1 MARGT
6 QILSQVRVKVPDLA
20 LKQNKE
26 VSSENTALKGE
37 VTPALETK
45 ATPLVPSVSS
55 ELKPLQAPPQSSPIS
70 NAIEQHIARKVD
82 QSLEQQL
89 YSAVW
94 GGVAAAIIKT
104 ATPSTPP
111 ESRRAIEELQQLLV
125 ASDAR
130 EKKRKGS
137 NIWDSSFFRSI
148 ATIIG
153 PEAAET
159 VTKKIEHFS
168 KQTNNSPAAVNQLVK
183 DIAAALTTGDS
194 IQRLHIATEIVENAI
209 ASEIN
214 ARLVVEAPVEAPGT
228 TPAQIE
234 LEKKRAE
241 SVADFHKRAAKGDLL
256 SAVQFNPE
264 VGLDILKGP
273 QAAQILDA
281 HLSKLK
287 TSEER
292 VGFLTAL
299 KIGIGAARMVE
310 IVDGYSKATGRP
322 LAYDIVVKEPTPEAQ
337 ALAFRKVSEN
347 PQLLTTA
354 QIKELKEFV
363 RRDYTLMAVAIK
375 RELEGIDGKLDQNAK
390 KIVTASNY
398 ISKALNKPEL
408 LTLPQNE
415 ILEACNKAIKESYRN
430 KDGGLDGVEEKTR
443 VQYTNSKIGVSS
455 DKPKNNS
462 NTLGGSKTQEQI
474 HKKTIVTTYKPLA
487 EITLEE
493 TTAFLRKQAGE
504 TKVVDGKD
512 VYNPIGE
519 KQEQAAVLLG
529 NLEAINKLEK
539 DNIEL
544 KKTKENGVDGE
555 LTKLKSSYTQIFGE
569 KILEMPAD
577 KLAQLENGANLYLS
591 GFDTRIDAATSG
603 PERAKIIQERDAIDW
618 LVVNRRLKLCFGGE
632 STNLE
637 KARSLLSSFSHSN
650 NPPPRGEVALK
661 NASTAGKMFEELKK
675 HESDIQLRNKEL
687 TEATDLLHLREGIKQ
702 QQILSQMN
710 VKNCIQHHGPA
721 TKEINFKSLD
731 AFFSNGKSDQKTT
744 KPEGYKDQQR
754 LLLDAI
760 TKPPN
765 EIIPKDALPT
775 LEDKIS
781 DIDEGLWQS
790 KMNREG
796 CMAKGQKA
804 LLEAELAATSTS
816 PFISGSL
823 LHGVDPKTTETVA
836 ELKKILTHNGGSAL
850 TGEQLMNLRVAAKDV
865 PELEN
870 VFAQV
875 PALPNDSAEESRQ
888 ILARLPGEQSGRLR
902 LLAANLAITPQPAAE
917 LWAKLNNLKREDLPV
932 ALDAALAQ
940 AKVVQVT
947 KLLDKMTLEERTRVE
962 ANYKTLLGDTVGTT
976 LLKQRPVGTH
986 IVELSGTTLVT
997 NGDLA
1002 RYFPAQSVIPTDP
1015 KERRTALEGIYTAD
1029 STVATPVLKPLLKLQ
1044 QEQAPDRAIWSTT
1057 LQLSKDDKDIQR
1069 ARTELNKLDKDLT
1082 DASIKAFKGH
1092 SPDYLARHGRKEY
1105 LGAMQE
1111 YAHQMASD
1119 ALLSPNSKVI
1129 TTLNG
1134 VVDVLSQPTPNF
1146 VKAEELLRRGN
1157 FSENEMVLV
1166 RTLYA
1171 GFSTGR
1177 VNSNERKLTGNLAQ
1191 DLISSKNPNDLET
1204 KRAQLLATGGKG
1216 RLTEAD
1222 ILLIQQGVAKGDERM
1237 LLRGLIALKAAQGA
1251 QYAGEAIEELLKDA
1265 KLSPETTA
1273 LINNNAYVKAVR
1285 ENDTVK
1291 QAELVGYELR
1301 NDLANGVMK
1310 ASEAVN
1316 VIQRYKRETIE
1327 EIGKVSGLSDLMGEY
1342 KGALDKVV
1350 NSTTY
1355 EEGVKEFAATSL
1367 KLNDVRIFAGSLA
1380 LVPKDKVDDFIKD
1393 LNKTLSPGRELV
1405 EYIKSQNGWKG
1416 QVDGVVVEKIIILA
1430 KEGKSIPEEQLKK
1443 IEQIRQGMELSM
1455 EAISGLHNNRVEFHS
1470 KSNDILTWIREN
1482 KDKAQK
1488 DRDNSPILSYFNS
1501 DYANRITNTAN
1512 FEKEHLA
1519 HLNDQGAAVADL
1531 RQTTRVMTVMAVV
1544 MVKDV
1549 LTGEDRGLRTE
1560 HAELQGS
1567 RARERDL
1574 ARTCWVIVRKDH
1586 LDAWQSRDAQYQ
1598 KSIAST
1604 EFWAD
1609 AGALV
1614 SKVVVVGV
1622 VSFFGS
1628 PAAGFLVATA
1638 WNAADKVYRV
1648 KVNGM
1653 DPWAAVTAYGIGGVM
1668 DIAFMG
1674 LAAFKS
1680 ASIIVSPGTHGAK
1693 VLNPLAKRV
1702 FKLDL
1707 WNPGK
1712 NALKLNEAGT
1722 GIVVHAQELAAA
1734 GGFKLGEGGSKI
1746 IAKDV
1751 AKLAE
1756 KQFINGAKEGIQ
1768 QLQVEIGWTFKM
1780 LHGAGHV
1787 PTSWVVDKESPK
1799 EIPKIEDLAKKE
1811 KTPDPPIGIISVK
1824 STLEKPPPEIQ
1835 DLKQKLQELKEK
1847 VLDNPA
1853 LLAVVEALIAKWQ
1866 ALPQDLKEKI
1876 SNNPTLL
1883 AAVATIN
1890 DLINIT
1896 AWAKDVILTA
1906 ISGLIA
1912 DIKSEIDRIV
1922 KEKEAEEK
1930 NKADKEAEDKQ
1941 KEAAERKKAED
1952 TQKEIVKREQ
1962 GTIYGNYG
1970 GLFDN
1975 ITFGDSLNT
1984 GSIWTK
1990 NTTQNVLPTLPP
2002 SPPKPPTPP
2011 VFTILPPKKP
2021 DSGGGTTGPIAV
2033 SDGEGRNSYVLKA
2046 EREEKIE
2053 AEKIVAEER
2062 LREVS
2067 AQARN
2072 ISQQNTQAIATPN
2085 ATAQQLAVA
2094 ARDSQA
2100 AQQFGLQVALVDGTI
2115 IAQSMANT
2123 TILASPIQ
2131 QSQSQSQ
2138 EQSQEPLRLLEGE
2151 AATYTYALTAAT
2163 SVLSAETVATTTT
2176 LSTIDTVPQQ
2186 IIGTRL
2192 QPTVTLKELAQDEEI
2207 LVRTNLVAKKDAQ
2220 IKDAQLDNISKEE
2233 TSTAASA
2240 EQDKLASVSK
2250 QASALNIRVEQ
2261 AAEVETVQVL
2271 SLKEQQTVIAEQL
2284 LTEQIISESIHRAQE
2299 QQLLSQIEKVQAAA
2313 ALVTAQSLVTAS
2325 LKGSLATPL
2334 MAEATPFLEVTPF
2347 LEATPDYEPLFPSNE
2362 SDPAPV
2368 RKVQRKVKSLKEQ
2381 DRLRNIVMQQL
2392 LTLNFNQS
2400 RKSDLLKLLITL
2412 GISEK
2417 EYRELVAKVGEA
2429 EARSMAAKAEGREKV
2444 ARRIEAPLESAK
2456 EPVRLKGEVK
2466 PATAK
2471 ISRAELYV
2479 RMKQ

>member
-1 MARGT
+1 MAGGT
-6 QILSQVRVKVPDLA
+6 QILSQVRLKVPEIA

-45 ATPLVPSVSS
+45 AATLVPSVSS
-55 ELKPLQAPPQSSPIS
+55 ELQPLQAPLPS
-70 NAIEQHIARKVD
+70 NAIGNIIAGLPAERVVD
-82 QSLEQQL
+82 QRLEQQL

-287 TSEER
+287 TSDER

-322 LAYDIVVKEPTPEAQ
+322 LVYDIVVKEPTPEAQ

-347 PQLLTTA
+347 TQFLTNPQ
-354 QIKELKEFV
+354 IEELKEFV
-363 RRDYTLMAVAIK
+363 RRDFTVMAVAIK
-375 RELEGIDGKLDQNAK
+375 RELERIDGKLDENAT
-390 KIVTASNY
+390 KIVAARNY
-398 ISKALNKPEL
+398 IGSALEVDLSKIPQDQILEKCLAAIQEKRGIAIGTSFDDTTKALR
-408 LTLPQNE
+408 TQVGD
-415 ILEACNKAIKESYRN
+415 IKVIN
-430 KDGGLDGVEEKTR
+430 
-443 VQYTNSKIGVSS
+443 VQQVYSKIE
-455 DKPKNNS
+455 
-462 NTLGGSKTQEQI
+462 TEQE
-474 HKKTIVTTYKPLA
+474 
-487 EITLEE
+487 
-493 TTAFLRKQAGE
+493 R
-504 TKVVDGKD
+504 
-512 VYNPIGE
+512 
-519 KQEQAAVLLG
+519 AAVLLG
-529 NLEAINKLEK
+529 HLEDINKLEK
-539 DNIEL
+539 ENKEL
-544 KKTKENGVDGE
+544 KKIKETGVDGE
-555 LTKLKSSYTQIFGE
+555 LEHLKSSYTQIFGE
-569 KILEMPAD
+569 TISKMPAD
-577 KLAQLENGANLYLS
+577 KLAQLENVAKLYLS
-591 GFDTRIDAATSG
+591 GFDTRIAAATSD

-618 LVVNRRLKLCFGGE
+618 LVVNKRLKLCLGGE

-661 NASTAGKMFEELKK
+661 NASTAGRMFEELKK
-675 HESDIQLRNKEL
+675 HESDIQLRTKEL
-687 TEATDLLHLREGIKQ
+687 TEATDLLHLREGIKK

-731 AFFSNGKSDQKTT
+731 AFFPNGKSDQKTT

-888 ILARLPGEQSGRLR
+888 ILARLPGDQSGRLR

-917 LWAKLNNLKREDLPV
+917 LWAKLNNLKSEDLPV
-932 ALDAALAQ
+932 ALDAALTQ

-947 KLLDKMTLEERTRVE
+947 KLLDKMTPEERTRVE

-976 LLKQRPVGTH
+976 LLKLRPVYTH
-986 IVELSGTTLVT
+986 IIKLSGTTLVT

-1002 RYFPAQSVIPTDP
+1002 RYFPEQSVIPADP
-1015 KERRTALEGIYTAD
+1015 KERQKALEGIYKAD
-1029 STVATPVLKPLLKLQ
+1029 STVATPDLEPLLKLQ
-1044 QEQAPDRAIWSTT
+1044 KEQAPDRAIWSTT

-1082 DASIKAFKGH
+1082 DASTKAFKGH

-1177 VNSNERKLTGNLAQ
+1177 VNSNERKLTGDLAQ

-1285 ENDTVK
+1285 ENDTVN
-1291 QAELVGYELR
+1291 QAGYELK
-1301 NDLANGVMK
+1301 NGLATGVMK

-1327 EIGKVSGLSDLMGEY
+1327 EIGKVPGLSELMGEY
-1342 KGALDKVV
+1342 RGAWDKVV
-1350 NSTTY
+1350 RSNTY

-1367 KLNDVRIFAGSLA
+1367 KLNDVRTFAGSLA
-1380 LVPKDKVDDFIKD
+1380 LVPTDKVDDFIKD
-1393 LNKTLSPGRELV
+1393 LNKTLPPGREIV

-1416 QVDGVVVEKIIILA
+1416 QVDGVVVEQIIKLA

-1455 EAISGLHNNRVEFHS
+1455 EAISSLHNNRVDIHK
-1470 KSNDILTWIREN
+1470 KSNDFLTWIREN

-1488 DRDNSPILSYFNS
+1488 DRDNSPILRQFNS
-1501 DYANRITNTAN
+1501 DYANRITNTAK
-1512 FEKEHLA
+1512 FETDHSA
-1519 HLNDQGAAVADL
+1519 HLNFQRAGLADL
-1531 RQTTRVMTVMAVV
+1531 SQTNRVMTVMAVV

-1567 RARERDL
+1567 KARERDL
-1574 ARTCWVIVRKDH
+1574 ARTCWVIANKET
-1586 LDAWQSRDAQYQ
+1586 LEQWQKKDAQYQ

-1653 DPWAAVTAYGIGGVM
+1653 DPWAAASAFGIEGVM
-1668 DIAFMG
+1668 DVAFMG

-1693 VLNPLAKRV
+1693 VLKPLTQRV

-1712 NALKLNEAGT
+1712 NALKLNKDAT
-1722 GIVVHAQELAAA
+1722 GIIVHAKEVAAV
-1734 GGFKLGEGGSKI
+1734 GGFKLGEGGSQI
-1746 IAKDV
+1746 IAKHV
-1751 AKLAE
+1751 AKLLE
-1756 KQFINGAKEGIQ
+1756 KGFINGAKEGIQ
-1768 QLQVEIGWTFKM
+1768 WLEVNLGWTFKM
-1780 LHGAGHV
+1780 FHGAGHV
-1787 PTSWVVDKESPK
+1787 P
-1799 EIPKIEDLAKKE
+1799 I
-1811 KTPDPPIGIISVK
+1811 DPQPQNP
-1824 STLEKPPPEIQ
+1824 LRPPPSVLSVEPPVPQ
-1835 DLKQKLQELKEK
+1835 PAPPVPPVPQPVTLVLQPPTS
-1847 VLDNPA
+1847 VLPGLQPA
-1853 LLAVVEALIAKWQ
+1853 SPVPLGPQPVPPGPPVPAPSVP
-1866 ALPQDLKEKI
+1866 LPSPNL
-1876 SNNPTLL
+1876 NLL
-1883 AAVATIN
+1883 AAVATIE
-1890 DLINIT
+1890 
-1896 AWAKDVILTA
+1896 
-1906 ISGLIA
+1906 GLIA
-1912 DIKSEIDRIV
+1912 KLQNS
-1922 KEKEAEEK
+1922 
-1930 NKADKEAEDKQ
+1930 
-1941 KEAAERKKAED
+1941 
-1952 TQKEIVKREQ
+1952 
-1962 GTIYGNYG
+1962 
-1970 GLFDN
+1970 N
-1975 ITFGDSLNT
+1975 ITPKQRAELEEQLKALFPHIANLWAYIISPNPAPVPLDPPLANNSSAYEDFAGLEITLGNSLNT
-1984 GSIWTK
+1984 GTIWTK
-1990 NTTQNVLPTLPP
+1990 NTTQNVLPPTPP
-2002 SPPKPPTPP
+2002 PPTSPTPP
-2011 VFTILPPKKP
+2011 VFTILPAKP
-2021 DSGGGTTGPIAV
+2021 PDRGGGTTGPIAV
-2033 SDGEGRNSYVLKA
+2033 SDGEGRNSYLLAVQ
-2046 EREEKIE
+2046 REDKIE

-2062 LREVS
+2062 LREAV
-2067 AQARN
+2067 AQASN
-2072 ISQQNTQAIATPN
+2072 ISKQNTQAIATQN
-2085 ATAQQLAVA
+2085 AAPQQLALA
-2094 ARDSQA
+2094 TSASQA
-2100 AQQFGLQVALVDGTI
+2100 EQQIGQRVARADAAKTDLRMASDNVQASSLV
-2115 IAQSMANT
+2115 
-2123 TILASPIQ
+2123 
-2131 QSQSQSQ
+2131 
-2138 EQSQEPLRLLEGE
+2138 EQSQKSLQRRESE
-2151 AATYTYALTAAT
+2151 AAIYVLTAAT
-2163 SVLSAETVATTTT
+2163 PQLSAETVAIATT
-2176 LSTIDTVPQQ
+2176 LSTIDTVSQK
-2186 IIGTRL
+2186 IISQRL
-2192 QPTVTLKELAQDEEI
+2192 QPKVTQELGEEKEI

-2220 IKDAQLDNISKEE
+2220 IKDAQLDNISNEE
-2233 TSTAASA
+2233 TAKAASA
-2240 EQDKLASVSK
+2240 EQEKLASINQ
-2250 QASALNIRVEQ
+2250 QASALNIRAEQ
-2261 AAEVETVQVL
+2261 AAAVEAVQVL

-2313 ALVTAQSLVTAS
+2313 ALVTAQSLVTAPFR
-2325 LKGSLATPL
+2325 GSLATPL
-2334 MAEATPFLEVTPF
+2334 MAEATPFLE
-2347 LEATPDYEPLFPSNE
+2347 ATPDSEPLFSSNE

-2444 ARRIEAPLESAK
+2444 ARRIEAPQANTK